1 MLYDAML
8 HDKYYL
14 KLIVLI
20 LIEDLLVRGLA
31 SFNGKNKKV
40 ISMDETYLGMIFRPM
55 GSCGKNFSSLGVVV
69 TLRPEAYFFGG
80 YHIVKQ

>member
-1 MLYDAML
+1 MCTRSRL
-8 HDKYYL
+8 HICNKGY
-14 KLIVLI
+14 KLRI
-20 LIEDLLVRGLA
+20 VRGLA

-69 TLRPEAYFFGG
+69 TLSAEAYFFGG
-80 YHIVKQ
+80 FT

>member
-1 MLYDAML
+1 MQQLVSV
-8 HDKYYL
+8 
-14 KLIVLI
+14 KLQLI
-20 LIEDLLVRGLA
+20 VRGLA